1 MMKIHF
7 REAKGKKDRYI
18 MLSENVLPLL
28 RDYYKM
34 YKPKNYIMEGQGGE
48 KYSPQSVQ
56 SVFKNAFKKLALKR
70 KQPFTHCAIVLQHIY

>member
-1 MMKIHF
+1 MSEIINLRIADIDSEMMKIHF

-56 SVFKNAFKKLALKR
+56 SVFKNAIKNW
-70 KQPFTHCAIVLQHIY
+70 H